1 MLVKRHDRVGRMADT
16 LEYADVAFPRARF
29 TQELVDEL
37 QREAPSLVEED
48 GESLVVKHLYIERR
62 MTPLNMYLDRGDE
75 QQLDQAVRD
84 YGNAIKELASV
95 NIFPGDM
102 LFKNFGITAGG
113 RIVFYDYDEISYMTE
128 VSFRRIPSA
137 PNPEDEMSAE
147 PWYPVAANDVFPE
160 EFGPF
165 LMSGGRIGERFLEYH
180 RDLLSPTSGT
190 RPRRASR
197 PARSKTS
204 FPMPMPRASCG
215 GLGAE
220 TRPSL
225 RGGSRY
231 TSTVQA
237 VSERAGD
244 RHE

>member
-1 MLVKRHDRVGRMADT
+1 
-16 LEYADVAFPRARF
+16 
-29 TQELVDEL
+29 VDEL

-75 QQLDQAVRD
+75 RQLDQAVRD

-180 RDLLSPTSGT
+180 RDLLSPEFWNATKTRIESGQIEDVFPYADAA
-190 RPRRASR
+190 RFVRRFGR
-197 PARSKTS
+197 
-204 FPMPMPRASCG
+204 
-215 GLGAE
+215 
-220 TRPSL
+220 
-225 RGGSRY
+225 
-231 TSTVQA
+231 
-237 VSERAGD
+237 
-244 RHE
+244 